1 VIAVPRTIT
10 FLRGLI
16 LQDKTGV
23 SAPQGEVREMSSQR
37 RIGGHDPL
45 PRRRKPEFVDV
56 SEEWLQLGSDW
67 LANVFPSL
75 KSRLDE
81 EGRDDHIPPRRVKH

>member
-1 VIAVPRTIT
+1 VTADQRTIT

-16 LQDKTGV
+16 LQHKTGV
-23 SAPQGEVREMSSQR
+23 SAPHGEVQQMSSQR
-37 RIGGHDPL
+37 RIGGHEPL

-81 EGRDDHIPPRRVKH
+81 EARDDQVPPRRVKH